1 MSEPLP
7 VNNEIL
13 KWARETIGL
22 SEEDAAA
29 RIKKTVEVIKEWESG
44 LTAPSYSVLEKLAY
58 EVYKRPVAVFFFPAV
73 PEEQNTRAE
82 FRTLPK
88 EIVDTMPSSI
98 IKMYRKAKT
107 FQLNLAELYKNKRP
121 VSNSLL
127 DQCKLDYRSNVKNLA
142 AEIRGLLGIDLAQ
155 QRVWNSAD
163 IAIKVWRDAFF
174 QKGIFVFKEAF
185 FNDEYSGLCVYNQD
199 YPAILINNTMP
210 KTRQI
215 FTMFHELGHLLFNS
229 GGVDLPAETF
239 AERLSGDYLRLEQ
252 KCNEFAGE
260 LLFPEH
266 EFLSLGMSFSEDTV
280 IELAKLYKVSREVV
294 LRKYLNT
301 RQIDTGM
308 YKQFTDKW
316 SREFFSQRSSKKADG
331 GNAYLTRKAYLGEAY
346 IDLAFGR
353 YFQGQISMEHLAGY
367 LGVKVKN
374 LSTFEG
380 YALATI

>member
-1 MSEPLP
+1 MSEVLP

-22 SEEDAAA
+22 SEDDVAT

-44 LTAPSYSVLEKLAY
+44 IAAPSYSVLEKLAY
-58 EVYKRPVAVFFFPAV
+58 EVYKRPVAVFFFPSV

-82 FRTLPK
+82 FRTLPG
-88 EIVDTMPSSI
+88 EIVDAMPSSI
-98 IKMYRKAKT
+98 IKMYRKAKV
-107 FQLNLAELYKNKRP
+107 FQLNLAELYNNKKP
-121 VSNSLL
+121 VMEPLL
-127 DQCKLDYRSNVKNLA
+127 DKFKLDYRINVKNFA
-142 AEIRGLLGIDLAQ
+142 AEIRDFLGIDLAQ
-155 QRVWNSAD
+155 QRIWNSAD
-163 IAIKVWRDAFF
+163 TGIKVWRDAFF

-185 FNDEYSGLCVYNQD
+185 LNDEYSGLCVYSQD
-199 YPAILINNTMP
+199 YPAILINNSMP

-239 AERLSGDYLRLEQ
+239 AERLSGNYLRLEQ

-266 EFLSLGMSFSEDTV
+266 EFLSLGMSFSEDAV
-280 IELAKLYKVSREVV
+280 IELANRYKVSREVV

-301 RQIDTGM
+301 RQIDVGV
-308 YKQFTDKW
+308 YKRFTDTW
-316 SREFFSQRSSKKADG
+316 SREFFAERSSKKADG
-331 GNAYLTRKAYLGEAY
+331 GNPYLTRKAYLGEAY
-346 IDLAFGR
+346 INLVFGR
-353 YFQGQISMEHLAGY
+353 YFQGQFSAEHLAGY

-380 YALATI
+380 YALG